1 MHACTLRLVLLLFF
15 GGFKRLWQQVKVYIT
30 TSEAKKEE
38 RVVKVILGWV
48 KANAKTIQDRS
59 DAGCSRRPTKNLPK
73 TFFLQCFP
81 LTHALKWTTDEKK
94 TVREFL
100 PAAKPSKY
108 FFSRRRRWGEASF
121 RYFRLGNKMCRD
133 LCRMYRGNV
142 FHSKTHKNETGKQR
156 KRRPNRA

>member
-1 MHACTLRLVLLLFF
+1 MKYTFDRKSPFFFSLILPSNARNPSRRMHACTLRLVLLLFF

-108 FFSRRRRWGEASF
+108 F
-121 RYFRLGNKMCRD
+121 
-133 LCRMYRGNV
+133 V
-142 FHSKTHKNETGKQR
+142 
-156 KRRPNRA
+156 